1 MRQSPVLLV
10 IFHTFLPCEGGPRIL
25 RLILS
30 QNLVFLRALRNRQS
44 LVLCLGRG
52 RCAGNSGFTGR

>member
-10 IFHTFLPCEGGPRIL
+10 IFHTFPCEGGPRIL
-25 RLILS
+25 RLILG

-44 LVLCLGRG
+44 LVLCLDRG
-52 RCAGNSGFTGR
+52 RCAGNSGFIGR